1 MSEFKIIDLRQ
12 EDLDILQE
20 MIIEFAKYEDMLD
33 FLQCTKEKLEHSLL
47 KNKFARAFLLK
58 ENEKTIGYMIYFY
71 TFSSFW
77 GSGGIYLED
86 IYIRENFRKKGY
98 GKAVFKFLGEIC
110 KKRKFKKT
118 RLGLLK

>member
-58 ENEKTIGYMIYFY
+58 ENEKNYRLYDLFLYF
-71 TFSSFW
+71 F
-77 GSGGIYLED
+77 
-86 IYIRENFRKKGY
+86 
-98 GKAVFKFLGEIC
+98 VFLGQ
-110 KKRKFKKT
+110 RWN
-118 RLGLLK
+118 LS

>member
-98 GKAVFKFLGEIC
+98 EKAVFKFLGEIC
-110 KKRKFKKT
+110 KKEN
-118 RLGLLK
+118 

>member
-47 KNKFARAFLLK
+47 KINLLVL
-58 ENEKTIGYMIYFY
+58 F
-71 TFSSFW
+71 
-77 GSGGIYLED
+77 
-86 IYIRENFRKKGY
+86 
-98 GKAVFKFLGEIC
+98 V
-110 KKRKFKKT
+110 KRK
-118 RLGLLK
+118 